1 MKLAAHEARR
11 YLKKP
16 DPKHAGI
23 LLFGADAMRVALNRQ
38 DLITALIGPDGNS
51 EMRLTRIMAAEL
63 RKDPAT
69 VIDAMRASGFFA
81 GARAVFTEDATD
93 TATPVLTAALA
104 DWAEGDAQII
114 VSAGNLTA
122 KSSLRKLFETSR
134 TALGISFYDT
144 PPSKEEISSLLI
156 TAGLRN
162 LPPQSLNDI
171 ETLAKALDLGDFR
184 QFLEKISLYKWGD
197 ETPLTGEEILALAP
211 ATIEAEVDEVI
222 YATANRQAIQ
232 VGLFLR
238 RLEGQGVNAVTL
250 CIGALRHFRTLHLVA
265 SDPNGAT
272 AGIQKARGVFGPRR
286 DMMLRQAQNWGMGA
300 LERALALL
308 VETDLTLRSSSRAP
322 AMAVIER
329 ALLRIAMSKG

>member
-1 MKLAAHEARR
+1 MKLTAQEVGR

-51 EMRLTRIMAAEL
+51 EMRLTRIAAAEL

-81 GARAVFTEDATD
+81 GARAVFIEDATD

-104 DWAEGDAQII
+104 DWVEGDAQII

-134 TALGISFYDT
+134 TALCIGFYDT
-144 PPSKEEISSLLI
+144 PPSKEEISSLLVA
-156 TAGLRN
+156 AGLRN
-162 LPPQSLNDI
+162 LPTQSLNDI
-171 ETLAKALDLGDFR
+171 ETLAKALDPGDFR

-222 YATANRQAIQ
+222 NATANRQAVE
-232 VGLFLR
+232 VGLLLR

-265 SDPNGAT
+265 SDPNGAA
-272 AGIQKARGVFGPRR
+272 AGIQKARGVFGSRR
-286 DMMLRQAQNWGMGA
+286 DTLLRQAQNWGMGA